1 MSEYYLIYRTEKGKP
16 KSATHATM
24 IEGTLTLEL
33 VKVIENELQ
42 KRYGNETFDV
52 ILYKK
57 EKLSVSDD
65 LELKHFVDAYET
77 ADGYDDYDFRGNR
90 NGVLYEIESWIADLK
105 EPAMIADPL
114 DYSILV
120 YDDVQ
125 HQKLGAIGSIED
137 LTNEEFDVLQKQ
149 FQKSYTGNYY
159 PIFKATDSLPNDLES
174 SVEFAALRK
183 KLEDGRLSDGRLR
196 PIREATHLA
205 DTIRDHRKSA
215 SPTKKTERTTPPP
228 VAVSADPPTIY
239 TVATGKGNR
248 QASPLE
254 VVGETVP
261 IDWTDEPAIVKHAEP
276 TPGDLLIVEHIKRL
290 SVYLEP
296 QSVVPQSTAPPDE
309 SAGRWV
315 SLDEAASIRNL
326 SKKTLET
333 YRGQGQRDGQ
343 SGKDPQGYYWRQN
356 APVGKNAAT
365 EYFIPHR
372 E

>member
-1 MSEYYLIYRTEKGKP
+1 MLQFFGDKLYLIYRTEKGKP
-16 KSATHATM
+16 ESTCHAAL
-24 IEGTLTLEL
+24 IEGTLTPEL

-57 EKLSVSDD
+57 EKLSVPDD
-65 LELKHFVDAYET
+65 LKLKHFVDAYET

-125 HQKLGAIGSIED
+125 HQTLGAIDSIKD

-174 SVEFAALRK
+174 RVEFAALRK

-228 VAVSADPPTIY
+228 VAVSAGVSAKWGDPGSADPPTIFMAPSSESQVDVVIPQVVPVFEPMSRKEMVDTLIEANLKTEALKNTPSEMKKERDIVFSETY
-239 TVATGKGNR
+239 GLTATDIARLDG
-248 QASPLE
+248 A
-254 VVGETVP
+254 
-261 IDWTDEPAIVKHAEP
+261 TDANVRNKSDTIQ
-276 TPGDLLIVEHIKRL
+276 KRL
-290 SVYLEP
+290 
-296 QSVVPQSTAPPDE
+296 D
-309 SAGRWV
+309 R
-315 SLDEAASIRNL
+315 
-326 SKKTLET
+326 SKK
-333 YRGQGQRDGQ
+333 
-343 SGKDPQGYYWRQN
+343 
-356 APVGKNAAT
+356 
-365 EYFIPHR
+365 
-372 E
+372 